1 MEYIYKT
8 KPYEHQRQ
16 AFENSRNV
24 GEWAYFMEMGCGKSK
39 VLIDNAA
46 WLYEN
51 RDLRTLVVIAPKGV
65 YRNWVL
71 KEIPAHMPDRIPH
84 KVFTW
89 RSSPRKHEVEELVEA
104 CEYKDGLR
112 ILIVNTEAVI
122 TKKFKEYYGK
132 FRSYPEI
139 NMIAVDESTTIKNHK
154 LNAPSQ
160 SYHLVR
166 ISIIVES

>member
-1 MEYIYKT
+1 MTYVYKT
-8 KPYEHQRQ
+8 EPYEHQRQ

-24 GEWAYFMEMGCGKSK
+24 SEWAYFMEMGCGKSK

-51 RDLRTLVVIAPKGV
+51 RNLNTLVIIAPKGV

-71 KEIPAHMPDRIPH
+71 KEIPIHMPDRIPH

-89 RSSPRKHEVEELVEA
+89 RSSPRKHEVEELREA
-104 CEYKDGLR
+104 CEYEDGLR

-122 TKKFKEYYGK
+122 TKKFNDCLLYT
-132 FRSYPEI
+132 S
-139 NMIAVDESTTIKNHK
+139 
-154 LNAPSQ
+154 PSPRDGLL
-160 SYHLVR
+160 SR
-166 ISIIVES
+166 MPSSA